1 MVSMK
6 EVLQVLRE
14 FHPLEPS
21 GVPVGLIAWELYER
35 DAWIAELIELARER
49 GLVEISG
56 ADGRSGEA
64 LWRLTPSGSSMVAEG
79 GDPEAA
85 ERTAD
90 PEPDPDVPD
99 G

>member
-6 EVLQVLRE
+6 EVLHVLRE
-14 FHPLEPS
+14 FHPLEPN

-64 LWRLTPSGSSMVAEG
+64 LWRLTASGNQLLGVG
-79 GDPEAA
+79 GDPDA
-85 ERTAD
+85 EPAEEE
-90 PEPDPDVPD
+90 PESS
-99 G
+99 